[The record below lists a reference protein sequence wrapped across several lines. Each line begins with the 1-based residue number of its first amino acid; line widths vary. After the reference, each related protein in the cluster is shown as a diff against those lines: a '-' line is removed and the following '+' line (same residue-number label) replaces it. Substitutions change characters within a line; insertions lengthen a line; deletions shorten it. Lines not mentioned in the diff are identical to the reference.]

1 MRFTSLDFQCQTPR
15 RPHYWQAVAAGISAL
30 GALGSQAMANKAY
43 GVGRGRSFNDMLY
56 DVNMTRAQWA
66 HDEYMAN
73 TAHQREVADLRS
85 AGLNPI
91 LSATGGNGAPATS
104 SGVVQSNSA
113 SATVTARQQ
122 AKAQQLQAGLQVFSD
137 LLQAQLKD
145 KELSIAGKNADTNL
159 MNAVTQSK
167 QVDSNS
173 ALQNSQIANLAYQNS
188 NLTAQEK
195 LNLAKAQE
203 ASAHINFMNMQG
215 NSLAYQN
222 SLNSALAQ
230 QASSQAKLNDV
241 NSWQIGRY
249 GTAPYVRSLGGMVE
263 GSLGALGSYGSS
275 LLDGIKS
282 VLDTSN
288 SAKSGSKITNQF
300 SRSYMR

>member
-1 MRFTSLDFQCQTPR
+1 MRFTSLDFQCQCPKR
-15 RPHYWQAVAAGISAL
+15 AYYWQAIAAGISAL
-30 GALGSQAMANKAY
+30 GALGSQAMANKAS
-43 GVGRGRSFNDMLY
+43 GAGHGRSFNDMLY

-104 SGVVQSNSA
+104 NSVVQSNSA

-145 KELSIAGKNADTNL
+145 KELSIASKNADTNL

-167 QVDSNS
+167 QTESNT
-173 ALQNSQIANLAYQNS
+173 ALQNAQVANYAYQNR
-188 NLTAQEK
+188 NLSAQEK
-195 LNLAKAQE
+195 LNLARSQE
-203 ASAHINFMNMQG
+203 ATAHINFMNLQG
-215 NSLAYQN
+215 NALAYQN
-222 SLNSALAQ
+222 SLNSALAK
-230 QASSQAKLNDV
+230 QADV
-241 NSWQIGRY
+241 NATQIGAY
-249 GTAPYVRSLGGMVE
+249 GPNSSVRTAGALL
-263 GSLGALGSYGSS
+263 GSLGLGPYVSNSALKGYGSS
-275 LLDGIKS
+275 IINGVKS
-282 VLDTSN
+282 WFDSLN
-288 SAKSGSKITNQF
+288 SAKSTNQAT
-300 SRSYMR
+300 RGYLRK